1 MSRTKA
7 IVISEEWEKNEISAV
22 HDDSAQRRQLTS
34 ILNGVIGAV
43 FLYKSV
49 SCLCSVVFKE
59 YFFSFDISKSSIN
72 KVHIDILL

>member
-34 ILNGVIGAV
+34 ILNV